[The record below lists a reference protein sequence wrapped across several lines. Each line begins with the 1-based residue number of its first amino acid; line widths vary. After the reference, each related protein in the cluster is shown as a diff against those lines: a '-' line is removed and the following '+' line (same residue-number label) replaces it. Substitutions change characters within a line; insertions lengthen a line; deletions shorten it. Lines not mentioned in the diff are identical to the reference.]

1 MNKIILNISLTNK
14 KSFSFFEKGINI
26 SLDSLDSLKS
36 FLSGSFNYLDFE
48 KELREECF
56 IKYDFNDSETEL
68 YIKKRLNDFNYFY
81 QQIINGNYTFNYLDI
96 CDNNKIAFEDIKSII
111 ISLKDRIRFINMNNL
126 DINIIY
132 KILKDIE
139 INNKVNII
147 TKYNYFDSCTKK
159 EILELMDFLN
169 NTKYLINRYN
179 LSPFEICIFVND
191 LIKERPYKENNFSID
206 NNISQEEI
214 WNNSVNS
221 RSIMKVLKNDEIVC
235 AGFSN
240 LFSAVLDYVGIKSI
254 TIDYVPKLKKENGH
268 MANIV
273 YINDNKY
280 NVNGLYE
287 IDTTAGRVYTSDGA
301 YDYKKSL
308 QNYYH
313 FARPLDK
320 AFSIKQHN
328 NLEPEARDFQILKY
342 RIDRIDM
349 NYPEVILKFGLDN
362 IVKSCIKIQNKF
374 HCDFLDKEI
383 KVLNHYI
390 NNCNNWYETDLTEL
404 EAALSN
410 IMNKIFV
417 ENPLLS
423 FQKAL
428 YRVKLIEHSIDKYKF
443 PLTKE
448 ILDESYHSRIIK
460 EELLFDSIYR
470 NQVEITDKEKLEIA
484 RSELISVLHKLA
496 KDNVDKNP
504 LHHK

>member
-1 MNKIILNISLTNK
+1 
-14 KSFSFFEKGINI
+14 
-26 SLDSLDSLKS
+26 
-36 FLSGSFNYLDFE
+36 
-48 KELREECF
+48 
-56 IKYDFNDSETEL
+56 
-68 YIKKRLNDFNYFY
+68 
-81 QQIINGNYTFNYLDI
+81 
-96 CDNNKIAFEDIKSII
+96 
-111 ISLKDRIRFINMNNL
+111 
-126 DINIIY
+126 
-132 KILKDIE
+132 
-139 INNKVNII
+139 
-147 TKYNYFDSCTKK
+147 
-159 EILELMDFLN
+159 
-169 NTKYLINRYN
+169 
-179 LSPFEICIFVND
+179 
-191 LIKERPYKENNFSID
+191 
-206 NNISQEEI
+206 
-214 WNNSVNS
+214 
-221 RSIMKVLKNDEIVC
+221 
-235 AGFSN
+235 
-240 LFSAVLDYVGIKSI
+240 
-254 TIDYVPKLKKENGH
+254 
-268 MANIV
+268 
-273 YINDNKY
+273 
-280 NVNGLYE
+280 
-287 IDTTAGRVYTSDGA
+287 
-301 YDYKKSL
+301 
-308 QNYYH
+308 
-313 FARPLDK
+313 
-320 AFSIKQHN
+320 
-328 NLEPEARDFQILKY
+328 
-342 RIDRIDM
+342 M

-404 EAALSN
+404 EEALSN